1 MSDEPVKSDAAVEQA
16 LRKLP
21 RAVEPSRDLWS
32 GIAAAIEA
40 DRATHAAPSSDTPS
54 IQKRWPGSWNGGWA
68 LAAGVACVGIIGLL
82 VHTHLQR
89 TQIAPTVA
97 QQITPTPA
105 TTVSPA
111 EILSTPDP
119 HLVPAAFGP
128 DYVKTRDAALQRL
141 TEQLQSL
148 SPADQQKVRAALQE
162 INKGLRALNDAL
174 AKSPDSI
181 LLQQLV
187 LSAYQQQLQTLQ
199 TMTETTAMPNIQTN
213 DQPKSQDSHI

>member
-1 MSDEPVKSDAAVEQA
+1 MSDEPVNHDAAVERA
-16 LRKLP
+16 LSKLP

-32 GIAAAIEA
+32 GIAAAIET
-40 DRATHAAPSSDTPS
+40 DRAAQVTAPSDTQTS
-54 IQKRWPGSWNGGWA
+54 IQRRRLMQWNGGWA

-82 VHTHLQR
+82 VYTHLQHSAV
-89 TQIAPTVA
+89 APTMA
-97 QQITPTPA
+97 QQVTPTPSTA
-105 TTVSPA
+105 VSPA

-119 HLVPAAFGP
+119 HLVPAAFGA
-128 DYVKTRDAALQRL
+128 DYVRTRDAALKRL

-162 INKGLRALNDAL
+162 IDKGLRALNDAL

-199 TMTETTAMPNIQTN
+199 TMTDTTAIPAAAAATE
-213 DQPKSQDSHI
+213 DSHI